1 MFVSVLS
8 SAWFR
13 SGESGREVH
22 LLHKIQF
29 TGKARQNP

>member
-1 MFVSVLS
+1 MLVSVLS

-13 SGESGREVH
+13 SDESGREVH
-22 LLHKIQF
+22 LLRETQF